1 MWAMRVQ
8 DELANTVSKVDRV
21 KQLLHFPAVEGFRF
35 RSGSGGVFLGSKD
48 LFVSEFAAA
57 FHLLCHR
64 ARGKEG
70 RPKVTY
76 PPPDFPPVS
85 LPRIVLELCCCSI
98 TNVRV
103 SGLVVDY
110 NLRTSAP

>member
-1 MWAMRVQ
+1 M
-8 DELANTVSKVDRV
+8 

-70 RPKVTY
+70 RPKV
-76 PPPDFPPVS
+76 
-85 LPRIVLELCCCSI
+85 LPKFS
-98 TNVRV
+98 NM
-103 SGLVVDY
+103 
-110 NLRTSAP
+110 P